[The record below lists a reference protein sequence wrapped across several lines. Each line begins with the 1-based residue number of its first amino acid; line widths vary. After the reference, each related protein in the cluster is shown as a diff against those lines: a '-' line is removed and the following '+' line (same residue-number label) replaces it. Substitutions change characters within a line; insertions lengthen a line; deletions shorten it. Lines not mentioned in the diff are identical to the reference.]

1 MRIDRALID
10 ECGGQ
15 DAVASSVADLAT
27 AWEQHAFTVGVPAP
41 SAPPLIEAIWR
52 AGGLDA
58 VEIVEPPPPSE
69 LAPPTPTADARTI
82 TSLAFRRRFTPEE
95 RAVITLAASRGLEQG
110 DATLQLWLD
119 DVNAADGVNLD
130 HAEVSEGL
138 HGLVQ
143 AGLLAPERVAAI
155 LV

>member
-10 ECGGQ
+10 ECGGL
-15 DAVASSVADLAT
+15 DAVITAVADLAT

-41 SAPPLIEAIWR
+41 SAPPLIETIWR
-52 AGGLDA
+52 AGGMDT
-58 VEIVEPPPPSE
+58 VEIVEPVVPEPSPPVPSV
-69 LAPPTPTADARTI
+69 DARTI
-82 TSLAFRRRFTPEE
+82 SSLAFRRRFTPEE
-95 RAVITLAASRGLEQG
+95 RAAITLAASRGLEQG

-138 HGLVQ
+138 QGLVQ
-143 AGLLAPERVAAI
+143 AGLLAPDRVAAI

>member
-10 ECGGQ
+10 ACGGQ
-15 DAVASSVADLAT
+15 DAVTTAVADLAT
-27 AWEQHAFTVGVPAP
+27 AWEQHAVTVGVPAP
-41 SAPPLIEAIWR
+41 SAAPLIEAIWR
-52 AGGLDA
+52 AGGMDS
-58 VEIVEPPPPSE
+58 VEIIEPPPSE
-69 LAPPTPTADARTI
+69 PLPPAPAAGARTI

-95 RAVITLAASRGLEQG
+95 RAAITLAASRGLEQG

-130 HAEVSEGL
+130 HTEVSEGL
-138 HGLVQ
+138 QGLVQ
-143 AGLLAPERVAAI
+143 AGLLAPDRVAAI

>member
-10 ECGGQ
+10 ECGGH
-15 DAVASSVADLAT
+15 DAVAAAVADLAT
-27 AWEQHAFTVGVPAP
+27 SWEQHAFTVGVPAP

-52 AGGLDA
+52 AGGMDA
-58 VEIVEPPPPSE
+58 IEIIEPTPPEP
-69 LAPPTPTADARTI
+69 APPTPTADVRTI

-95 RAVITLAASRGLEQG
+95 RASITLAASRGLEQG